1 MQHID
6 FGLATDLTKAVAWVY
21 DPDKELTPSCALRY
35 VYLQQTDNSRCGV
48 LGYAVGDVWLYQS
61 CPAQGI
67 LGLDFLFDPEDLL
80 DRIGKKDGFKDASM
94 RISPTKE
101 TKMKVEAIMRIVD
114 DKVESAGNIL
124 IPTYG
129 GDMADFEIPEEDWH
143 LLGRIY
149 NGYRY
154 RNLCRLL
161 TSFSGLRSV
170 DEKQAVWFSMQYRDN
185 NQDLLSITSTER
197 GGRQGS
203 AMIAAELL
211 APDLPDFQSFGI
223 PARFL
228 QKTSEVFERD
238 ETISVYVNEEGDFTR
253 VKFEGDKGWVSLPI
267 IDGYFCQAVSEGAM
281 AFFYN
286 QGLEL
291 EAVCDRTFNLPQL
304 SRGLDIQIHKKN
316 STAHRSR
323 DRLLEMVGEQLVISK
338 RSDLLKKELSTIPC
352 WTLEGA
358 GDWTPLV
365 ADHDYLDTALETL
378 DKFIT
383 QGYKDRAAE
392 PGYGIPTD
400 FDTDESEDTPLL
412 GTDEEENRKQLLK
425 HKLVRL
431 TQKRVVH
438 EDGVTQWFLFLDS
451 PDFAGCQILIICATA
466 AETTDFVEAD

>member
-1 MQHID
+1 MVQHID

-143 LLGRIY
+143 LAGILY
-149 NGYRY
+149 DGYKY

-161 TSFSGLRSV
+161 TYFSGLRSSSIR
-170 DEKQAVWFSMQYRDN
+170 QAVWFSL
-185 NQDLLSITSTER
+185 QDGKLSLTSTEKDGDR
-197 GGRQGS
+197 GNT
-203 AMIAAELL
+203 MLAAEL
-211 APDLPDFQSFGI
+211 PISFEFPSFGI
-223 PARFL
+223 AGRFL
-228 QKTSEVFERD
+228 QKTAEVFEKD
-238 ETISVYVNEEGDFTR
+238 SSIYLYVDDLDKPER
-253 VKFEGDKGWVSLPI
+253 VKFEGDKGWVSLPV
-267 IDGYFCQAVSEGAM
+267 IDGYFCQSLSEGAM

-304 SRGLDIQIHKKN
+304 SRGVDIQTQKASSK
-316 STAHRSR
+316 RK
-323 DRLLEMVGEQLVISK
+323 DRLLEMISEQLVISK
-338 RSDLLKKELSTIPC
+338 RSDLMKKELSTIPC

-412 GTDEEENRKQLLK
+412 GTDEEENRKRLLK